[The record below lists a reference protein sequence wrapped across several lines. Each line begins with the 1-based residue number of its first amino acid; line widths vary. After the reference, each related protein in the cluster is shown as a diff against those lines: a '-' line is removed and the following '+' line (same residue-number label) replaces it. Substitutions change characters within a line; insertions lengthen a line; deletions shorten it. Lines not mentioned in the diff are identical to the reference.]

1 MFLLDLLQSLP
12 PPQLFL
18 ATLACGVIVGA
29 VVLMV
34 VRFTVSAL
42 RVKPNQV
49 FTLRDALITGVSN
62 IFALMV
68 AFSAAG
74 IWNDAIQAR
83 AAVQR
88 EANAYENIVALASNL
103 PDALRD
109 EVRSEILLV
118 GRRAV
123 ESDWPAMKRRVG
135 PNDALL
141 ERMNGPVVK
150 LMARISHDASG
161 AANPATNLL
170 LEQLVDLRGAR
181 LQRETIARGGVSP
194 AQWLALVILPLVALV
209 LIVLAYHNDLG
220 WQLTAGGA
228 YVVAVCAA
236 LFVVLAHDRPFVGY
250 LGVKPT
256 PIELAMQRLQRASAA
271 PPPVQAAPNNG
282 VQ

>member
-1 MFLLDLLQSLP
+1 MLLLDSLQSLP

-18 ATLACGVIVGA
+18 ATLVGGAIVGA
-29 VVLMV
+29 AVLIG
-34 VRFTVSAL
+34 VRLALRAL
-42 RVKPNQV
+42 RVKPDQA

-103 PDALRD
+103 PDALRE
-109 EVRSEILLV
+109 EVRKEILAAGQRVV
-118 GRRAV
+118 GD
-123 ESDWPAMKRRVG
+123 DWPAMTRRVG
-135 PNDALL
+135 PNEVLL
-141 ERMNGPVVK
+141 ERSNSPIVR
-150 LMARISHDASG
+150 LMVRISHDANG

-170 LEQLVDLRGAR
+170 LEQLVDLRSAR
-181 LQRETIARGGVSP
+181 LQREMIALGGVSP
-194 AQWLALVILPLVALV
+194 AQWLALFILPVVALV

-236 LFVVLAHDRPFVGY
+236 LFVILAHDRPFVGY

-256 PIELAMQRLQRASAA
+256 PIELAMQRLQRTSDT
-271 PPPVQAAPNNG
+271 PPQAAPKTG